1 MHIKHEL
8 CAEYLAELLTDER
21 RIEEAV
27 KKLIRIIISVCIIIA
42 MILVYTNAVDTVK
55 SQLSLSSL
63 TGREFYLT
71 AHRGLSSVAPENTAA
86 ALEQAGK
93 AGYYAAEFDISPTS
107 DGVWILMHDDTVDRM
122 TDGEGE
128 ISSFTYEEISELK
141 IDNGNG
147 IEDYPDEKIITLED
161 AISICRKYSMR
172 PMIEVKGG
180 SPEDMRSVINAV
192 RMSGVEDALIID
204 FDADRIKELRR
215 LDSEIELWYL
225 VSKGNEDTVEFAEE
239 NNTAIAFN
247 HKKLVNYRMIKSA
260 KQEGITLAAWT
271 VDYLPL
277 TDILTALGVKY
288 ITTNR
293 ILP

>member
-1 MHIKHEL
+1 MKKIIK
-8 CAEYLAELLTDER
+8 AA
-21 RIEEAV
+21 
-27 KKLIRIIISVCIIIA
+27 ISVCIIIA
-42 MILVYTNAVDTVK
+42 LIAVYANAVDTVNVRF
-55 SQLSLSSL
+55 SVSAL
-63 TGREFYLT
+63 TGKEYHLT

-93 AGYYAAEFDISPTS
+93 AGYYAAEFDIAPTS

-128 ISSFTYEEISELK
+128 VSSFTYKEISKLK
-141 IDNGNG
+141 IDSGNG
-147 IEDYPDEKIITLED
+147 VENYPGEGIATLEE
-161 AISICRKYSMR
+161 AIAICRKYSMR

-180 SPEDMRSVINAV
+180 GPEDMRGLLNII
-192 RMSGVEDALIID
+192 RMSGADDVLIID
-204 FDADRIKELRR
+204 FNSDRIKELRR

-225 VSKGNEDTVEFAEE
+225 VSEIAEDDIEFAKK
-239 NNTAIAFN
+239 NGMALAFN
-247 HKKLVNYRMIKSA
+247 HLKPANYGMIKSA
-260 KQEGITLAAWT
+260 NREGITLAAWT

-277 TDILTALGVKY
+277 MDILTALGVNY

>member
-1 MHIKHEL
+1 MKKIIK
-8 CAEYLAELLTDER
+8 AA
-21 RIEEAV
+21 
-27 KKLIRIIISVCIIIA
+27 IA
-42 MILVYTNAVDTVK
+42 ICLVIALVAVYTNTVDTVN
-55 SQLSLSSL
+55 SRFSVSSL
-63 TGREFYLT
+63 TKKEYHLT

-93 AGYYAAEFDISPTS
+93 AGYYAAEFDIAPTS

-141 IDNGNG
+141 IDGGNG
-147 IEDYPDEKIITLED
+147 VKDYPDEKIITLED
-161 AISICRKYSMR
+161 AIAICRKYSMR

-192 RMSGVEDALIID
+192 RMSGIEDALIID
-204 FDADRIKELRR
+204 FDADRLKELRR

-225 VSKGNEDTVEFAEE
+225 VSKGNEDTVEFAKE

-247 HKKLVNYRMIKSA
+247 HKKLVNYKMIKSA

-277 TDILTALGVKY
+277 MDILTALGVNY

>member
-1 MHIKHEL
+1 MKKIIKAAVSL
-8 CAEYLAELLTDER
+8 C
-21 RIEEAV
+21 IV
-27 KKLIRIIISVCIIIA
+27 IA
-42 MILVYTNAVDTVK
+42 MIAVYANAVDTVNVRF
-55 SQLSLSSL
+55 SVSAL
-63 TGREFYLT
+63 TEKEYYLT

-86 ALEQAGK
+86 SLEQAGK
-93 AGYYAAEFDISPTS
+93 AGYYAAEFDVAPTS

-128 ISSFTYEEISELK
+128 VSSFTYEEISKLK
-141 IDNGNG
+141 IDSGNG
-147 IEDYPDEKIITLED
+147 IEDYPDERIVTLEE

-180 SPEDMRSVINAV
+180 EPEDMRGLLTAV
-192 RMSGVEDALIID
+192 RMMDINDVLIID
-204 FDADRIKELRR
+204 FNSDRIQELRR

-225 VSKGNEDTVEFAEE
+225 VSKCSEESIEFAKE
-239 NNTAIAFN
+239 NDMAIAFN
-247 HKKLVNYRMIKSA
+247 HLKFANYGMIKSA

-271 VDYLPL
+271 VDYIPFM
-277 TDILTALGVKY
+277 DVLTALGVNY